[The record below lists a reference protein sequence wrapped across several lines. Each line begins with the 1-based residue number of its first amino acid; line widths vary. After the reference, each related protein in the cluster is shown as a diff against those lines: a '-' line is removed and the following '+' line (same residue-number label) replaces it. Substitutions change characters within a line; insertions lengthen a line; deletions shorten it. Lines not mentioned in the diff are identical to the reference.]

1 MGEREAGRSAKKVEE
16 TVAVKRKGK
25 NMIEKNALG
34 MTMQINEEFINNL
47 AKQMV
52 SESIMATIGGGDK
65 FVQQITAD
73 ILKTKVNP
81 DTGRVESYS
90 SSIPYIQ
97 YLINKVIREEV
108 SGTIQEILD
117 EKRPEIRECIRAE
130 LLKDKTIDAFYKGF
144 IKNVTDSIDC
154 RYKTSINVF
163 FNEGCD

>member
-1 MGEREAGRSAKKVEE
+1 MV
-16 TVAVKRKGK
+16 
-25 NMIEKNALG
+25 EKNALG

-108 SGTIQEILD
+108 AGTIQEVLD
-117 EKRPEIRECIRAE
+117 EKRAEIRESIRAE

-144 IKNVTDSIDC
+144 VETITDSIEC
-154 RYKTSINVF
+154 RYRTSIHVNF
-163 FNEGCD
+163 EKPERF

>member
-1 MGEREAGRSAKKVEE
+1 MV
-16 TVAVKRKGK
+16 
-25 NMIEKNALG
+25 EKNALG

-108 SGTIQEILD
+108 AGTIQEVLD
-117 EKRPEIRECIRAE
+117 EKRAEIRESIRAE

-144 IKNVTDSIDC
+144 VETITDSIEC
-154 RYKTSINVF
+154 RYQTSIHVNF
-163 FNEGCD
+163 EKPERF

>member
-1 MGEREAGRSAKKVEE
+1 
-16 TVAVKRKGK
+16 
-25 NMIEKNALG
+25 MIEKSALG

-47 AKQMV
+47 TKQMV

-81 DTGRVESYS
+81 DNGRVESYS

-108 SGTIQEILD
+108 SGTIQEVLD
-117 EKRPEIRECIRAE
+117 EKRPEIRGAIKEE
-130 LLKDKTIDAFYKGF
+130 LMKNKTIDAFYEAF
-144 IKNVTDSIDC
+144 VSSIEDSLET
-154 RYKTSINVF
+154 RYYTHINVSF
-163 FNEGCD
+163 ERPKGW

>member
-1 MGEREAGRSAKKVEE
+1 MV
-16 TVAVKRKGK
+16 
-25 NMIEKNALG
+25 EKNALG

-65 FVQQITAD
+65 FVSQIVAD

-81 DTGRVESYS
+81 DNGRVESYS

-108 SGTIQEILD
+108 SGTIQEVLD
-117 EKRPEIRECIRAE
+117 EKRSEIRECIRAE
-130 LLKDKTIDAFYKGF
+130 LLKDKTIEAFYQGF
-144 IKNVTDSIDC
+144 VNTVIEGIEN
-154 RYKTSINVF
+154 RYYTKINVIF
-163 FNEGCD
+163 EKQKDY

>member
-1 MGEREAGRSAKKVEE
+1 MVE
-16 TVAVKRKGK
+16 KS
-25 NMIEKNALG
+25 ALG

-90 SSIPYIQ
+90 GSIPYIQ

-108 SGTIQEILD
+108 AGTIQEVLD
-117 EKRPEIRECIRAE
+117 EKRAEIRESIRAE

-144 IKNVTDSIDC
+144 VETITDSIET
-154 RYKTSINVF
+154 RYRTSIHVNF
-163 FNEGCD
+163 EKLERF

>member
-1 MGEREAGRSAKKVEE
+1 
-16 TVAVKRKGK
+16 
-25 NMIEKNALG
+25 MIEKNALG

-97 YLINKVIREEV
+97 YLINNVIREEV
-108 SGTIQEILD
+108 AGTIQEVLD
-117 EKRPEIRECIRAE
+117 EKRAEIRESIRAE
-130 LLKDKTIDAFYKGF
+130 LLKDKTIDAFYKSF
-144 IKNVTDSIDC
+144 VKTITDSVEC
-154 RYKTSINVF
+154 SYRTSIHVSF
-163 FNEGCD
+163 EKPEMY

>member
-1 MGEREAGRSAKKVEE
+1 
-16 TVAVKRKGK
+16 
-25 NMIEKNALG
+25 MIEKNALG

-81 DTGRVESYS
+81 DNGRVESYG

-108 SGTIQEILD
+108 SGTIQEVLD
-117 EKRPEIRECIRAE
+117 EKRSEIRECIRAE
-130 LLKDKTIDAFYKGF
+130 LLKDKTIEAFYQGF
-144 IKNVTDSIDC
+144 VETVVGSVANRYYTTIKVNFEKAND
-154 RYKTSINVF
+154 
-163 FNEGCD
+163 

>member
-1 MGEREAGRSAKKVEE
+1 MVE
-16 TVAVKRKGK
+16 KS
-25 NMIEKNALG
+25 ALG

-81 DTGRVESYS
+81 DNGRVESYS
-90 SSIPYIQ
+90 SGIPYIQ

-108 SGTIQEILD
+108 SGTIQEVLN
-117 EKRPEIRECIRAE
+117 EKRAEIRESIRAE
-130 LLKDKTIDAFYKGF
+130 LLKDKTIDAFYKSF
-144 IKNVTDSIDC
+144 VETITDSIEC
-154 RYKTSINVF
+154 RYRTSIHVNFVKPEERF
-163 FNEGCD
+163 

>member
-1 MGEREAGRSAKKVEE
+1 MV
-16 TVAVKRKGK
+16 
-25 NMIEKNALG
+25 EKNALG

-81 DTGRVESYS
+81 DNGRVESYS

-108 SGTIQEILD
+108 SGTIQEVLN
-117 EKRPEIRECIRAE
+117 EKRAEIRESIRAE
-130 LLKDKTIDAFYKGF
+130 LLKDKTIDAFYKSF
-144 IKNVTDSIDC
+144 VETITDSIEC
-154 RYKTSINVF
+154 RYRTSIHVNFVKLEERF
-163 FNEGCD
+163 

>member
-1 MGEREAGRSAKKVEE
+1 MV
-16 TVAVKRKGK
+16 
-25 NMIEKNALG
+25 EKNALG

-65 FVQQITAD
+65 FVSQITAD

-81 DTGRVESYS
+81 DNGRVESYS

-108 SGTIQEILD
+108 AGTIQEVLN
-117 EKRPEIRECIRAE
+117 EKRAEIRTCIRAE
-130 LLKDKTIDAFYKGF
+130 LLKDKTIEAFYQGF
-144 IKNVTDSIDC
+144 INTVVESIGT
-154 RYKTSINVF
+154 RYYSKINVF
-163 FNEGCD
+163 FEKVVD

>member
-1 MGEREAGRSAKKVEE
+1 
-16 TVAVKRKGK
+16 
-25 NMIEKNALG
+25 MIEKNALG

-65 FVQQITAD
+65 FVQQISAD

-81 DTGRVESYS
+81 DNGRVESYS

-108 SGTIQEILD
+108 SGTIQEVLD
-117 EKRPEIRECIRAE
+117 EKRSEIRECIRAE
-130 LLKDKTIDAFYKGF
+130 LLKDKTIEAFYQGF
-144 IKNVTDSIDC
+144 VETVVGSVEN
-154 RYKTSINVF
+154 RYYTTINVNF
-163 FNEGCD
+163 KKVKG

>member
-1 MGEREAGRSAKKVEE
+1 MVE
-16 TVAVKRKGK
+16 KS
-25 NMIEKNALG
+25 ALG

-65 FVQQITAD
+65 FVQQIVAD

-81 DTGRVESYS
+81 DNGRVESYS

-108 SGTIQEILD
+108 SGTIQEVLN
-117 EKRPEIRECIRAE
+117 EKRTEIRECIRAE
-130 LLKDKTIDAFYKGF
+130 LLKDKTIEAFYQGF
-144 IKNVTDSIDC
+144 VDTVIESVGS
-154 RYKTSINVF
+154 RYYSKINVIF
-163 FNEGCD
+163 EKAVD

>member
-1 MGEREAGRSAKKVEE
+1 MV
-16 TVAVKRKGK
+16 
-25 NMIEKNALG
+25 EKNALG

-65 FVQQITAD
+65 FVSQIVAD

-81 DTGRVESYS
+81 DNGRVESYS

-108 SGTIQEILD
+108 AGTIQEVLN
-117 EKRPEIRECIRAE
+117 EKRAEIRECIRAE
-130 LLKDKTIDAFYKGF
+130 LLKDKTIEAFYQGF
-144 IKNVTDSIDC
+144 INTAVESIGT
-154 RYKTSINVF
+154 RYHSKINVSF
-163 FNEGCD
+163 EKVVD

>member
-1 MGEREAGRSAKKVEE
+1 MV
-16 TVAVKRKGK
+16 
-25 NMIEKNALG
+25 EKNALG

-65 FVQQITAD
+65 FVQQITAE

-81 DTGRVESYS
+81 DNGRVESYN

-108 SGTIQEILD
+108 AGTIQEVLD
-117 EKRPEIRECIRAE
+117 EKRQEIRECIRAE
-130 LLKDKTIDAFYKGF
+130 LLKDKTIEAFYQGF
-144 IKNVTDSIDC
+144 VETVVGNIENRFHT
-154 RYKTSINVF
+154 RINVVF
-163 FNEGCD
+163 EKQKDY

>member
-1 MGEREAGRSAKKVEE
+1 MV
-16 TVAVKRKGK
+16 
-25 NMIEKNALG
+25 EKNALG

-65 FVQQITAD
+65 FVSQITAD

-90 SSIPYIQ
+90 NSIPYIQ

-108 SGTIQEILD
+108 SGTIQEVLD
-117 EKRPEIRECIRAE
+117 EKRTEIRQCIRAE
-130 LLKDKTIDAFYKGF
+130 LLKDKTIEAFYKGF
-144 IKNVTDSIDC
+144 VDTVIDSIDS
-154 RYKTSINVF
+154 RYYTRINVAF
-163 FNEGCD
+163 EKVVD

>member
-1 MGEREAGRSAKKVEE
+1 MV
-16 TVAVKRKGK
+16 
-25 NMIEKNALG
+25 EKNALG

-108 SGTIQEILD
+108 AGTIQEVLD
-117 EKRPEIRECIRAE
+117 EKRAEIRESIRAE

-144 IKNVTDSIDC
+144 VETITVSIES
-154 RYKTSINVF
+154 RYRTSIHVNF
-163 FNEGCD
+163 EKLERF